1 MATTKKTT
9 ENTENT
15 GVEVVEVQ
23 VKKAPLNILDT
34 LLGADVDK
42 IDLPKKKLEIKRLS
56 EIFGAPF
63 YVTVQAVSANKW
75 EELQDM
81 ALKIEGK
88 DVDVDTNLLQI
99 FVVLEC
105 TLDDTG
111 KQIFKNMDL
120 VKHFGCVTPKDLVK
134 KLLLS
139 GEIMSIYTFVSDLS
153 GFGDKSVSEV
163 KN

>member
-1 MATTKKTT
+1 MATTKKVT
-9 ENTENT
+9 EDAN
-15 GVEVVEVQ
+15 VAVVEDKVA
-23 VKKAPLNILDT
+23 KKNPLNVLDT
-34 LLGADVDK
+34 LLGADAGK
-42 IDLPKKKLEIKRLS
+42 IELPKKKLELKRLS

-63 YVTVQAVSANKW
+63 YVTVQAVSADKW

-99 FVVLEC
+99 FVVMEC
-105 TLDDTG
+105 TLDDNG
-111 KQIFKNMDL
+111 KQLFKNMDL
-120 VKHFGCVTPKDLVK
+120 VKHYGCVTPKDLVK

-139 GEIMSIYTFVSDLS
+139 GEILNIYSYVSDIS
-153 GFGDKSVSEV
+153 GFGEGSVNEV

>member
-9 ENTENT
+9 AE
-15 GVEVVEVQ
+15 VEVVEEQ
-23 VKKAPLNILDT
+23 ETKKAPLNVLDT
-34 LLGADVDK
+34 LLGSDLNK
-42 IDLPKKKLEIKRLS
+42 IELPKKKLELKRLS
-56 EIFGAPF
+56 EIYGAPF
-63 YVTVQAVSANKW
+63 YVIVQAISASKW
-75 EELQDM
+75 EELQDR

-88 DVDVDTNLLQI
+88 DVDIDTHLLQI

-105 TLDDTG
+105 VLDEHG
-111 KQIFKNMDL
+111 KQLFKNMDV
-120 VKHFGCVTPKDLVK
+120 VKHFECVTPKDLVK

-153 GFGDKSVSEV
+153 GFGDGSVSEV